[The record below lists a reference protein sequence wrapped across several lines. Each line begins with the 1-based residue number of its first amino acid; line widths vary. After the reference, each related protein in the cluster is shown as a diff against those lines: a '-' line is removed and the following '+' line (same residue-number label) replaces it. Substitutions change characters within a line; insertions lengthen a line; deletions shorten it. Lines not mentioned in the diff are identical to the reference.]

1 MQGNNAVRLNERPI
15 TIDRVAEITRYSK
28 GYLYQLVSAGKIP
41 FHKRG
46 SIGSKGAVRFYE
58 SEITD
63 WMISEWGFSPAEDDL
78 HGQAEKILEGR

>member
-15 TIDRVAEITRYSK
+15 KIARVAEITGYSVSHV
-28 GYLYQLVSAGKIP
+28 YRLVHEEKIP

-46 SIGSKGAVRFYE
+46 GVGTKGAVRFYE

-63 WMISEWGFSPAEDDL
+63 WMKSGWGFSPAEGDL